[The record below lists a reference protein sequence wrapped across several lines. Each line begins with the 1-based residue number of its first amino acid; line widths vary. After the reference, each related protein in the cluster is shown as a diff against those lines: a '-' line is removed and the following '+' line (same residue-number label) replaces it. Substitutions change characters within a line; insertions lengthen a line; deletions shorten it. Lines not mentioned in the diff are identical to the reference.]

1 MSKLLINE
9 PPLVLQKTLA
19 VKLGLNEAIMLQQIH
34 YWASMKKNIKDGYY
48 WVYNSYE
55 DWNEQF
61 PFFSKSTIGRVLRNL
76 EKSGVI
82 IVGNYNKLSFDKTKW
97 YRIDYK
103 AVKALEDEGSDDGFI
118 SPLPIESEWYDDDTK
133 LTPPM
138 TSKLTNNTIDYTK
151 TTTEKKTIVE
161 PKAST
166 PVINKNDEIIKK
178 VIQHLNDKTG
188 KRFRASTN
196 AHYKSINAR
205 LNDGY
210 TLDDILY
217 VIDNKC
223 LQWLNTRFE
232 DYLTPT
238 TLFRPSNFVNY
249 LNESPYKPKGNHIQD
264 AAVLMQMAS
273 EAEKEEKENGE
284 KRRIESNGDD
294 THLLPF

>member
-1 MSKLLINE
+1 MSIYRINKQSKFTQIDNRMIEDDQISAKAKGILVYLLSKPDGWQVYETDII
-9 PPLVLQKTLA
+9 K
-19 VKLGLNEAIMLQQIH
+19 
-34 YWASMKKNIKDGYY
+34 SMKDGRDGIRSGLRELVDSGYINRKQKQGEDGKFNGY
-48 WVYNSYE
+48 DYEVYEY
-55 DWNEQF
+55 
-61 PFFSKSTIGRVLRNL
+61 KL
-76 EKSGVI
+76 ENP
-82 IVGNYNKLSFDKTKW
+82 NYNRDGITVNGKTVDGKTDNGKPATSNTNLSN
-97 YRIDYK
+97 
-103 AVKALEDEGSDDGFI
+103 
-118 SPLPIESEWYDDDTK
+118 
-133 LTPPM
+133 
-138 TSKLTNNTIDYTK
+138 TNLSNI
-151 TTTEKKTIVE
+151 KTIVE

-264 AAVLMQMAS
+264 AAVLMQMAN
-273 EAEKEEKENGE
+273 EAEKEELANGT